1 MKIIDLVRLIRK
13 HIVLLIISPLILAGL
28 VIVLTLNPNFKYA
41 SETTLYT
48 GIASGSSVEM
58 DKSFNFFATNTA
70 FDNLINVLK
79 SRETQQEV
87 AIRLLS
93 QHLLLERADP
103 QYISEKSYSDLK
115 KITPAFILRL
125 VGQKAEVSNQPTDQ
139 NLSENQAMA
148 KDSFSLIEVSSNSLP
163 ASIDKEMYE
172 QTVKRLTEYMMS
184 NDTNFVYR
192 LLNFDHPHYSIK
204 AISEINAL
212 RISNSDLVRIKYE
225 TDDPGV
231 CQQTLAIL
239 TEVCMRN
246 YKSIK
251 ENRSD
256 AVVKYFEHQLQLA
269 SIRLK
274 EAEDKLLQF
283 NKDNNI
289 INYYEQSKAVAVVK
303 EDLDVEYNNKKINLA
318 GVQAAIKRLEEK
330 LGIQQQIQLKSSI
343 ILEKRNQLGDLNYEI
358 SSIETFGLNENAN
371 GEKLSDLKAQAER
384 LKDEIKTAVGELFT
398 YNNSVEGLPLSTIL
412 TDWISNVIEAE
423 NLKAGIDV
431 LGERIKEFQKQY
443 AIYAPAGANIKRIER
458 EISVSEQE
466 FLEIL
471 HGLNLAKLKMQD
483 NELSSNIKA
492 VDPPFFPIS
501 PIPTKRKILVLL
513 AAFMGFMI
521 VFSAIFILEYFDDS
535 LKKPSKANSILK
547 LTNIGVLP
555 KILLNARKI
564 NLPFIVNRLLE
575 IIILNIEMYLKTNKS
590 DKSTETLLFFSTLS
604 QEGKTV
610 VIGNLARKLK
620 TQGKKILVLNF
631 SRDSL
636 FKAEINQTGYTDTPP
651 VSSATAPIRK
661 PRKFSIVRWM
671 LGYPDTRID
680 YESQFLQNPE
690 EYLSGEE
697 CKYYNIDERFY
708 STKNYLDIL
717 DLNNVK
723 LSYIPDY
730 VLIELPPI
738 LYYPYPVGLV
748 SSADIP
754 VLICRANRA
763 WTEAD
768 QGVLDILMKLSDKKT
783 HYLLNGVEPLVIES
797 VLGDLPRK
805 RSWLRRAVKNMFRF
819 QFQAANQ
826 L

>member
-1 MKIIDLVRLIRK
+1 MKIIELIRLIRK

-28 VIVLTLNPNFKYA
+28 VIVLTLNTDFKYA

-58 DKSFNFFATNTA
+58 DKTFNFFATNTA

-79 SRETQQEV
+79 SRETQKEV

-93 QHLLLERADP
+93 QHLLLERAVN
-103 QYISEKSYSDLK
+103 QYISEKSYLDLM
-115 KITPAFILRL
+115 KITPHYIRNL
-125 VGQKAEVSNQPTDQ
+125 VGQNTGVSNQLTNQ
-139 NLSENQAMA
+139 NQSENQEAVN
-148 KDSFSLIEVSSNSLP
+148 DSFSLITLNYSLFP
-163 ASIDKEMYE
+163 ASINREIYE
-172 QTVKRLTEYMMS
+172 QTVKRLTEYMMN

-204 AISEINAL
+204 AISEINAQ

-239 TEVCMRN
+239 TEVCIRN

-256 AVVKYFEHQLQLA
+256 AVVKYFEDQLLMA
-269 SIRLK
+269 SGRLK

-303 EDLDVEYNNKKINLA
+303 EDLEVEYHNKKIKLA

-330 LGIQQQIQLKSSI
+330 LDIQQQVQLKSSV
-343 ILEKRNQLGDLNYEI
+343 ILEKRNQLGDLNYKI

-371 GEKLSDLKAQAER
+371 VEKLSDLKAQAER
-384 LKDEIKTAVGELFT
+384 LKDEIKGAVGELFT

-412 TDWISNVIEAE
+412 TEWINNVIEGE
-423 NLKAGIDV
+423 NLKAGIEV
-431 LGERIKEFQKQY
+431 LGDRIKEFQKQY

-501 PIPTKRKILVLL
+501 PIPTKRKILVVL
-513 AAFMGFMI
+513 AALMGLII
-521 VFSAIFILEYFDDS
+521 VSSAIFILEYFDDS
-535 LKKPSKANSILK
+535 LRKPSKANLILK

-555 KILLNARKI
+555 KILLNSRKI

-575 IIILNIEMYLKTNKS
+575 MTIQNIEMYLKSNKS
-590 DKSTETLLFFSTLS
+590 DKYTETLLFFSTLS

-610 VIGNLARKLK
+610 VTGNLARKLK
-620 TQGKKILVLNF
+620 MQGKKILVLNF
-631 SRDSL
+631 SRESL
-636 FKAEINQTGYTDTPP
+636 FKAEINQTSYTNIPP
-651 VSSATAPIRK
+651 VNSATAPVGK
-661 PRKFSIVRWM
+661 PRKFSITRWL

-680 YESQFLQNPE
+680 YDSHFLKNPD
-690 EYLSGEE
+690 EYLSDEE
-697 CKYYNIDERFY
+697 YQCYKVDERFY
-708 STKNYLDIL
+708 SAKNYTDIL
-717 DLNNVK
+717 NDNN
-723 LSYIPDY
+723 LTLTYIPDY

-754 VLICRANRA
+754 VLICRANRV
-763 WTEAD
+763 WTDAD
-768 QGVLDILMKLSDKKT
+768 QGVLDILIQLSDKKT

-819 QFQAANQ
+819 QFLTENQ

>member
-1 MKIIDLVRLIRK
+1 MKIIDLIRLIRK

-41 SETTLYT
+41 SETILYT

-87 AIRLLS
+87 AIKLLS
-93 QHLLLERADP
+93 QHLLMKHPDP
-103 QYISEKSYSDLK
+103 QYLSEKSFLELER
-115 KITPAFILRL
+115 ITPAYIREL
-125 VGQKAEVSNQPTDQ
+125 VGQKAEDASPVANQDLPG
-139 NLSENQAMA
+139 NQAAA
-148 KDSFSLIEVSSNSLP
+148 KDSFSLVTISSNPLP
-163 ASIDKEMYE
+163 VSIDKETYE
-172 QTVKRLTEYMMS
+172 QTVKSLTEYMLS
-184 NDTNFVYR
+184 DNTNFVYR

-204 AISEINAL
+204 AISSINAQ

-239 TEVCMRN
+239 TEVCIRN
-246 YKSIK
+246 YKNIK

-256 AVVKYFEHQLQLA
+256 AVVRYFEHQLQLA

-303 EDLDVEYNNKKINLA
+303 EDLDVEYNNKKIKLA

-330 LGIQQQIQLKSSI
+330 LEIQQQVQLKSSI
-343 ILEKRNQLGDLNYEI
+343 ILEKRNQLGDLNHKI
-358 SSIETFGLNENAN
+358 SSIETFGLSEKAN
-371 GEKLSDLKAQAER
+371 VERLAELKVQAER

-398 YNNSVEGLPLSTIL
+398 YNNTVEGLPISNIL
-412 TDWISNVIEAE
+412 TEWINYVIEAE

-431 LGERIKEFQKQY
+431 LGEQIIEFQKQY
-443 AIYAPAGANIKRIER
+443 SIYAPAGANIKRIER

-471 HGLNLAKLKMQD
+471 HGLNLAKLKLQD
-483 NELSSNIKA
+483 NELSANIKA

-513 AAFMGFMI
+513 AAVMGFMI
-521 VFSAIFILEYFDDS
+521 VLSAIFILEYFDNS
-535 LKKPSKANSILK
+535 LKKPSKADSILK
-547 LTNIGVLP
+547 LTNIGMLP
-555 KILLNARKI
+555 KILLNSRKI

-575 IIILNIEMYLKTNKS
+575 IIIQNIEMYLKLNNS
-590 DKSTETLLFFSTLS
+590 DKPAKTILFFSTLS
-604 QEGKTV
+604 QEGKTT

-620 TQGKKILVLNF
+620 MQGKKIVVLNF
-631 SRDSL
+631 SHDSL
-636 FKAEINQTGYTDTPP
+636 FEAEIAQTGYTDIPP
-651 VSSATAPIRK
+651 AGYSAASIRK
-661 PRKFSIVRWM
+661 PGKFSIVRWL
-671 LGYPDTRID
+671 LGYPDARID
-680 YESQFLQNPE
+680 YESQFLKNPEDYLSNE
-690 EYLSGEE
+690 EYLVY
-697 CKYYNIDERFY
+697 KIDESFY
-708 STKNYLDIL
+708 SAKNYMDIL
-717 DLNNVK
+717 SQNNSK
-723 LSYIPDY
+723 LSYVPYY

-738 LYYPYPVGLV
+738 LFYPYPVGLI

-754 VLICRANRA
+754 VLVCRANRA
-763 WTEAD
+763 WTDAD
-768 QGVLDILMKLSDKKT
+768 QGVLDVLLQLSDKKVQ
-783 HYLLNGVEPLVIES
+783 YLLNGVEPLVIES

-805 RSWLRRAVKNMFRF
+805 RSWLRRVVKNMFRF
-819 QFQAANQ
+819 QFHTANQ